1 MKKILKYKKT
11 IIISLIL
18 ILIFVFTLIIT
29 KFANNKKDELSELK
43 DAIENIFYY
52 LPNDNY
58 TTMNDLSDTCK
69 LALIYDTK
77 YLKSDYVFYDNNGKE
92 NKGYTKNNV
101 LNSLKNII
109 GEESIIDFNKDNS
122 GEYKFFYPDNCTLI
136 NHSVSNLTYDEQKQ
150 VFYSIEEEQSN
161 KKLYINWSDEE
172 VQGNNI
178 TLTAKALMAVKTDS
192 GYDLYVDYN
201 MENLIGSYGDIEKLE
216 SELETNYYKS
226 YNYEFSI
233 IKNDDKYA
241 WVSYKREKIDE
252 DIIYD

>member
-11 IIISLIL
+11 IIISSIL

-52 LPNDNY
+52 LPDDNY

-122 GEYKFFYPDNCTLI
+122 GEYKFFYP
-136 NHSVSNLTYDEQKQ
+136 VR
-150 VFYSIEEEQSN
+150 
-161 KKLYINWSDEE
+161 
-172 VQGNNI
+172 
-178 TLTAKALMAVKTDS
+178 
-192 GYDLYVDYN
+192 
-201 MENLIGSYGDIEKLE
+201 IEKPLHPLHTCVNFSLLPYPKE
-216 SELETNYYKS
+216 SLFFLHTLL
-226 YNYEFSI
+226 FHL
-233 IKNDDKYA
+233 
-241 WVSYKREKIDE
+241 
-252 DIIYD
+252 